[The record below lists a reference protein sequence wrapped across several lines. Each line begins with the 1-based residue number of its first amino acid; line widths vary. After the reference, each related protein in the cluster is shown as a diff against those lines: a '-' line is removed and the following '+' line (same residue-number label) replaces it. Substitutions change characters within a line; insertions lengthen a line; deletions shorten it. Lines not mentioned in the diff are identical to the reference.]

1 MASKYTLI
9 FTAFVL
15 VSCVV
20 ETQGFFEAPSYPA
33 KVKYED
39 EQGKLNHFRD
49 KRDTSTAAQEYI
61 VVVEVN
67 VSEVILIQLLKS
79 SLDLF
84 SLQIDN
90 ITTISTVEISTVCH
104 SNDTGYQCKCE
115 DQYFWPCDMCT
126 AYGPCDDII
135 NATCGC
141 ISGIPSDGQFCQP
154 ISELMNA
161 TCPTPTAPPT
171 GGPPSEYIV
180 DIDISV
186 SDNLMI
192 PDLKKM
198 LMNFSVPVT
207 LDSGV
212 NITEMT
218 ITTVC
223 TSDGPEYVCRCEEQ
237 YAWSYNTCR
246 TYGACDDSM
255 DGTCGC
261 IRALPV
267 EELCQRDVDEC
278 LSSPSLCGPNA
289 ICTNAIGGY
298 SCSCRTGFTA
308 ADSNQ
313 SVSINNSCT
322 GGPPSEYIVDVD
334 ISVSDNLMALE
345 LKKLLMNF
353 SVPVTLDSGVN
364 ITEMTITTVC
374 TSDGPEYVC
383 RCEEQYAWSYNTCR
397 TYGACDDSMDGTC
410 GCIRALPVEE
420 LCQRDVDECL
430 SSPSLCGPNAI
441 CTNAIGGYSCS
452 CRTGFTAADSNQ
464 SVSINNS
471 CTGGP
476 PSEYIV
482 DVDISVSDNLMVL
495 ELKKLLMNFSV
506 PVTLDSG
513 VNITEMTIT
522 TVCTSDGPEYVCRCE
537 EQYAWSYNTCRTYG
551 ACDDSMDGTCGCIR
565 ALPAE
570 ELCQRDVNECLSE
583 TSVCGPNSTCV
594 NTVGGYS
601 CFCLVGFTATNSNQ
615 SVSINNTCADVDECL
630 FTPSQ
635 CGPNSTCTNT
645 VGGYSCSCW
654 GGFTVINANLS
665 ISVSNPCIDID
676 ECLFAPS
683 VCGLNSMCNN
693 TVGGYSCSCWT
704 GFTAVNS
711 SLGVSV
717 NNSCVDVEECLSEPS
732 ICGPNSTCINTVG
745 GYSCSCWSGFNITN
759 SSLSI
764 SVNNSCND
772 VDECLLTPSVCGP
785 NSTCFNTVG
794 GYNCFCWNG
803 FTATNSSLRVN
814 ISNPCR
820 DVDECLS
827 APSVCGSNSSC
838 INTAG
843 GYSCSCWTGFA
854 ATNSNLT
861 ISIINPCIDIDEC
874 VPESSVCGPNST
886 CTNTVG
892 GYNCSCLKG
901 FTRTNSSLMI
911 SVNNTCR
918 DVDECLLG
926 TSVCGPNSTC
936 TNTLWGY
943 NCSCWTGFTASSS
956 SLTINAR
963 NPCIDVDEC
972 LSTPSVCGPNSTC
985 TNTAGGY
992 SCFCWHGFTATNSNL
1007 TVSIINPCIDVD
1019 ECLSAPS
1026 VCGSNSTCINTVGG
1040 YSCSCWSGF
1049 TATNSSLDT
1058 NASNPCIDVD
1068 ECLSALSVC
1077 GPNSNCNNTV
1087 RGYSCSC
1094 WAGFTVTNSNQKIN
1108 TSNPCIDVDECLFTP
1123 SPCGPNSNC
1132 NNTVGGYSCSCWG
1145 GFAVTNANLNVSI
1158 SNPCID
1164 IDECLFAPSVCGLNS
1179 MCNNTVGGYS
1189 CSCWTG
1195 FTAVN
1200 SSLGVSVNNSCV
1212 DVEECLSEPSI
1223 CGPNSTCINTVG
1235 GYSCSCRSGFN
1246 ITNSSLSIGVHNS
1259 CNDVDECL
1267 LTPSVC
1273 GPNSTCINTV
1283 GGYNCFCWNG
1293 FTATNSSLRVNIS
1306 NPCKD
1311 VDECLSAPSVCG
1323 SNSSCIN
1330 TAGGYS
1336 CSCWTGFAATNSNL
1350 TISIINPCIDINE
1363 CAPEPSICGP
1373 NSTCTNMIG
1382 GYNCY
1387 CMGGFTPTYSRLA
1400 VNITNPCRDADECLS
1415 TPSVCGPNSTCTN
1428 IIGGYSCSCWPGFT
1442 ATNSNLKIN
1451 ASNPCRDID
1460 ECAPE
1465 SSVCGPN
1472 SICTN
1477 MIGGYKCSCT
1487 GGFTPT
1493 YSSLMISVNNTCRD
1507 VDECLLGTVCGPNS
1521 TCTNKV
1527 GGYSCSCW
1535 VGFTATSSNLPVS
1548 VSNPCTDIDEC
1559 LSSPPVCGLNS
1570 ACSNTIGGYS
1580 CSCLNGFTA
1589 TNSKLPVNSSNP
1601 CRDVDECL
1609 SPSLACGL
1617 NSTCSNTIGGYSC
1630 SCLSG
1635 FTATNSKLP
1644 INASNP
1650 CIDVDECL
1658 SSPPVC
1664 GLNSACSNTIGGY
1677 SCSCLNGF
1685 TATNS
1690 RLPVNSSNPCRDV
1703 DECLSTLSVCGPN
1716 STCIN
1721 TVGGYSCS
1729 CWLGFT
1735 ATNSNLKI
1743 NASNPCRDVDECLV
1757 APSVC
1762 VSNSTCTNTLGSYS
1776 CSCLPGFTVSN
1787 SSLTASISNPCKDVN
1802 ECLVTPSY
1810 CGPNSTCTNTIGGYS
1825 CSCLSGF
1832 TVTNSSLNV
1841 STSNPCRA
1849 PSTVAPTLPPTV
1861 SSENSISMSLTINEK
1876 FDITLTDPSSAKYM
1890 RYKAQ
1895 IEQAI
1900 DASYKNVAGYKSG
1913 SVRVSRFR
1921 SGSVI
1926 ADFTIATTT
1935 DTLDFGSANT
1945 QLSSALVD
1953 KGFSVNENAFA
1964 ESKES
1969 VLVQNQG
1976 KIYPLQEM
1984 QLNCDP
1990 PSGAVGDIKWSVNG
2004 ADPLLNP
2011 DKYSVVNN
2019 NHTLKVKRVTTDYT
2033 GVYECITQKNSI
2045 HNIQWQRIQI
2055 QPFPN
2060 IQAGSDK
2067 VFKCETL
2074 TVPLKCCAQ
2083 SSYTI
2088 QWTRDSQTGTL
2099 MPPGSGCITYN
2110 YIIQKQ
2116 DCQAGDANATF
2127 TCQLSD
2133 VSLSNLSYSSERIMI
2148 RATNSNFFCSESS
2161 MYGVGNK
2168 NDIRSKSCDG
2178 GKVGIQQAKC
2188 NSTGRWEE
2196 IFNNC
2201 TLRVIQDLTDEV
2213 KQLEVAQIPQFTAN
2227 LSEAAEKHSVNI
2239 TGAPVTLVKV
2249 VDLLSTIATIS
2260 KSVTVSKDVMM
2271 DFLRTVDV
2279 ISSVGTQSAWKSL
2292 NNDSDSWRTSS
2303 VLLQSIENIG
2313 NSLSDEQFSITTS
2326 SIQLNRTIF
2335 NNTFQGTFGQNLS
2348 TLIDIPKTNGSNS
2361 ITTIVFSALDNVL
2374 PVRNSTHNG
2383 SSLTDTSINADVVMI
2398 KLAQAIDPLISL
2410 TFDVSNASLGN
2421 PQCVFWNFSLLDGIG
2436 GWDSTGCEVKKSGVG
2451 SDSVV
2456 CQCTH
2461 TTSFSVLMSPF
2472 FSADTGLKHITYI
2485 GVGISVG
2492 CLVLC
2497 LIIEIVV
2504 WKSMT
2509 RNDTSYMRHFSTIN
2523 LAASLL
2529 IADIC
2534 FLIQAGIVKDGELT
2548 PVGPCTA
2555 LTFFIHLFYLALFF
2569 WMLLSALLLLYRTL
2583 VVFSKFSRSVMMVI
2597 GFAVGYGVPLIIAVI
2612 TVAVTAGNNGYVQE
2626 KNVCWLNWDKTKA
2639 LLAFVVPA
2647 LTIVLI
2653 NILVLV
2659 VVLYTMLRRG
2669 VGATTYHSEDKHTL
2683 LVIARCVGILTPL
2696 FGLTWGFGIGTMV
2709 SSAFGIHIV
2718 FALLNSLQGFFI
2730 LVFGTLLDSKIR
2742 AALMGKLKL
2751 KNISSNLSGSTSAG
2765 PSSST
2770 GKGYTHRFPRR
2781 YAYNISAA
2789 AYSSSVPSSNS
2800 DTFKFIDT

>member
-1 MASKYTLI
+1 MFNL
-9 FTAFVL
+9 
-15 VSCVV
+15 
-20 ETQGFFEAPSYPA
+20 Q
-33 KVKYED
+33 VKYED
-39 EQGKLNHFRD
+39 EEGQLNHFRD
-49 KRDTSTAAQEYI
+49 KRDTSTAALEYI

-90 ITTISTVEISTVCH
+90 VTTISAVEISTVCH

-115 DQYFWPCDMCT
+115 DQYFWPCDLCT

-141 ISGIPSDGQFCQP
+141 ISAIPSDGQFCQP
-154 ISELMNA
+154 ISELINA

-171 GGPPSEYIV
+171 EGPPSEYIV
-180 DIDISV
+180 DVDISV
-186 SDNLMI
+186 TDSLMVLE
-192 PDLKKM
+192 LKKL

-207 LDSGV
+207 LDSSV

-223 TSDGPEYVCRCEEQ
+223 TSDGTEYVCRCEEQ

-246 TYGACDDSM
+246 TYGTCDDSM

-261 IRALPV
+261 IRALPA

-308 ADSNQ
+308 TDSNQ

-322 GGPPSEYIVDVD
+322 EGPPSEYIVDVD
-334 ISVSDNLMALE
+334 ISV
-345 LKKLLMNF
+345 
-353 SVPVTLDSGVN
+353 TDS
-364 ITEMTITTVC
+364 
-374 TSDGPEYVC
+374 
-383 RCEEQYAWSYNTCR
+383 
-397 TYGACDDSMDGTC
+397 
-410 GCIRALPVEE
+410 
-420 LCQRDVDECL
+420 
-430 SSPSLCGPNAI
+430 
-441 CTNAIGGYSCS
+441 
-452 CRTGFTAADSNQ
+452 
-464 SVSINNS
+464 
-471 CTGGP
+471 
-476 PSEYIV
+476 
-482 DVDISVSDNLMVL
+482 LMVL

-506 PVTLDSG
+506 PVTLDSS

-522 TVCTSDGPEYVCRCE
+522 TVCTSDGTEYVCRCE
-537 EQYAWSYNTCRTYG
+537 DQYAWSYNTCRTYG
-551 ACDDSMDGTCGCIR
+551 TCDDSMDGTCGCIR

-570 ELCQRDVNECLSE
+570 ELCQRDVDECLSAP
-583 TSVCGPNSTCV
+583 SVCGLNATCT

-601 CFCLVGFTATNSNQ
+601 CFCWVGFTAKNSNQ

-630 FTPSQ
+630 FTPSL

-654 GGFTVINANLS
+654 DGFTVLNANLNIS
-665 ISVSNPCIDID
+665 ISNPCIDID

-683 VCGLNSMCNN
+683 VCGLNS
-693 TVGGYSCSCWT
+693 
-704 GFTAVNS
+704 
-711 SLGVSV
+711 
-717 NNSCVDVEECLSEPS
+717 
-732 ICGPNSTCINTVG
+732 TCINTVG
-745 GYSCSCWSGFNITN
+745 GYSCSCW
-759 SSLSI
+759 
-764 SVNNSCND
+764 D
-772 VDECLLTPSVCGP
+772 
-785 NSTCFNTVG
+785 
-794 GYNCFCWNG
+794 G
-803 FTATNSSLRVN
+803 FT
-814 ISNPCR
+814 
-820 DVDECLS
+820 
-827 APSVCGSNSSC
+827 
-838 INTAG
+838 
-843 GYSCSCWTGFA
+843 

-861 ISIINPCIDIDEC
+861 ISTINPCIDVDECVPEPSVCGLNSTCTNTVGGYSCSCWDGFTATNSNLTISTINPCIDIDEC
-874 VPESSVCGPNST
+874 VPEPSVCGLNST

-892 GYNCSCLKG
+892 GYS
-901 FTRTNSSLMI
+901 
-911 SVNNTCR
+911 
-918 DVDECLLG
+918 
-926 TSVCGPNSTC
+926 
-936 TNTLWGY
+936 
-943 NCSCWTGFTASSS
+943 CSCW
-956 SLTINAR
+956 
-963 NPCIDVDEC
+963 V
-972 LSTPSVCGPNSTC
+972 
-985 TNTAGGY
+985 
-992 SCFCWHGFTATNSNL
+992 GFTATNSSLNINA
-1007 TVSIINPCIDVD
+1007 SNPCIDVD
-1019 ECLSAPS
+1019 ECLSAPP
-1026 VCGSNSTCINTVGG
+1026 VCGSNSTCINTVGE

-1049 TATNSSLDT
+1049 TATNSSLNT

-1068 ECLSALSVC
+1068 EC
-1077 GPNSNCNNTV
+1077 P
-1087 RGYSCSC
+1087 
-1094 WAGFTVTNSNQKIN
+1094 
-1108 TSNPCIDVDECLFTP
+1108 FTP
-1123 SPCGPNSNC
+1123 SLCGRNSTC
-1132 NNTVGGYSCSCWG
+1132 ANTVGGYSCSCWD

-1179 MCNNTVGGYS
+1179 TCNNTVGGYS
-1189 CSCWTG
+1189 CSCWDG
-1195 FTAVN
+1195 FAAVN
-1200 SSLGVSVNNSCV
+1200 SSLSVSVNNSCV
-1212 DVEECLSEPSI
+1212 DVEECFSEPSI
-1223 CGPNSTCINTVG
+1223 CGPNSTCSNTVG
-1235 GYSCSCRSGFN
+1235 GYSCSCWSGFN
-1246 ITNSSLSIGVHNS
+1246 MTNSSLSVSVNNS
-1259 CNDVDECL
+1259 CSDVDECL

-1293 FTATNSSLRVNIS
+1293 FTATDSSLRVNIS
-1306 NPCKD
+1306 NPCWD

-1323 SNSSCIN
+1323 SDSSCIN
-1330 TAGGYS
+1330 TIGGYS
-1336 CSCWTGFAATNSNL
+1336 CSCWTGFTATNTNL
-1350 TISIINPCIDINE
+1350 TISIINPCRDMDD

-1373 NSTCTNMIG
+1373 NSTCTNTIG
-1382 GYNCY
+1382 GYNCS
-1387 CMGGFTPTYSRLA
+1387 CMGGFTPTYSSLA
-1400 VNITNPCRDADECLS
+1400 VNITNPCRDIDECVPE
-1415 TPSVCGPNSTCTN
+1415 PSVCGPNSTCTN
-1428 IIGGYSCSCWPGFT
+1428 T
-1442 ATNSNLKIN
+1442 
-1451 ASNPCRDID
+1451 
-1460 ECAPE
+1460 
-1465 SSVCGPN
+1465 
-1472 SICTN
+1472 
-1477 MIGGYKCSCT
+1477 
-1487 GGFTPT
+1487 
-1493 YSSLMISVNNTCRD
+1493 
-1507 VDECLLGTVCGPNS
+1507 
-1521 TCTNKV
+1521 V
-1527 GGYSCSCW
+1527 GGYSCSCL
-1535 VGFTATSSNLPVS
+1535 VGFTATRSNLPVS
-1548 VSNPCTDIDEC
+1548 INNPCTDIDEC
-1559 LSSPPVCGLNS
+1559 LSQPPVCGLNS

-1589 TNSKLPVNSSNP
+1589 TNTRLPINSSNP
-1601 CRDVDECL
+1601 CIDVDECL
-1609 SPSLACGL
+1609 SSSLVCGL

-1635 FTATNSKLP
+1635 FTATNSRLP
-1644 INASNP
+1644 INSSNP

-1664 GLNSACSNTIGGY
+1664 GLNFACSNTIGGY
-1677 SCSCLNGF
+1677 SCSCLSGF
-1685 TATNS
+1685 TATNP
-1690 RLPVNSSNPCRDV
+1690 RLPINSSNPCIDV
-1703 DECLSTLSVCGPN
+1703 DECLSTPSVCGPN

-1721 TVGGYSCS
+1721 TIGGYSCS

-1743 NASNPCRDVDECLV
+1743 NASNPCKDVDECLV

-1762 VSNSTCTNTLGSYS
+1762 GSNSTCTNTLGSYS

-1787 SSLTASISNPCKDVN
+1787 SSLTASISNPCRDVN
-1802 ECLVTPSY
+1802 ECLVTPPY
-1810 CGPNSTCTNTIGGYS
+1810 CGPNSNCTNTIGGYN

-1861 SSENSISMSLTINEK
+1861 SENSISMSLTINEK
-1876 FDITLTDPSSAKYM
+1876 FDVTLTDPSSAKYM
-1890 RYKAQ
+1890 SYKAQ
-1895 IEQAI
+1895 IEQSI
-1900 DASYKNVAGYKSG
+1900 DASYKSVAGYKSG
-1913 SVRVSRFR
+1913 SVTVSGFR
-1921 SGSVI
+1921 PGSVI

-1945 QLSSALVD
+1945 QLSIALND
-1953 KGFSVNENAFA
+1953 KGFNVNENAFA
-1964 ESKES
+1964 ESNEC

-1976 KIYPLQEM
+1976 TIYPLQEM

-2019 NHTLKVKRVTTDYT
+2019 NHTLKVKSVTTDYS
-2033 GVYECITQKNSI
+2033 GVYECITQKNSMP
-2045 HNIQWQRIQI
+2045 NIQWQRIQI

-2060 IQAGSDK
+2060 IQVGSDK
-2067 VFKCETL
+2067 VFKCENL

-2116 DCQAGDANATF
+2116 DCETRDTNATF

-2133 VSLSNLSYSSERIMI
+2133 VSLSNLSYSSESIMI
-2148 RATNSNFFCSESS
+2148 RASNSKFFCSGSS

-2188 NSTGRWEE
+2188 NSTGQWEE

-2201 TLRVIQDLTDEV
+2201 TLLVIQDLTDKVE
-2213 KQLEVAQIPQFTAN
+2213 QLDVAQIPQFTAN

-2239 TGAPVTLVKV
+2239 TGSPATLVKV

-2260 KSVTVSKDVMM
+2260 QSVMVSKDVMT

-2279 ISSVGTQSAWKSL
+2279 ISSVETQSAWKSL
-2292 NNDSDSWRTSS
+2292 NNDSDSWHASS

-2348 TLIDIPKTNGSNS
+2348 TLINIPKTNGSNV

-2374 PVRNSTHNG
+2374 PVRNSTHND

-2398 KLAQAIDPLISL
+2398 KLAQTIDPLISL

-2436 GWDSTGCEVKKSGVG
+2436 GWDTTGCEVKNSGVG

-2472 FSADTGLKHITYI
+2472 FSVDAGLKYITYI

-2569 WMLLSALLLLYRTL
+2569 WMLLSALLLLYHTL
-2583 VVFSKFSRSVMMVI
+2583 VVFSKISRSVMMVI
-2597 GFAVGYGVPLIIAVI
+2597 GFAVGYGAPLVIAVI

-2669 VGATTYHSEDKHTL
+2669 VGATAYHSEDKHTL

-2709 SSAFGIHIV
+2709 SSALGIHIV

-2730 LVFGTLLDSKIR
+2730 LVFGTLLDTKIR
-2742 AALMGKLKL
+2742 AALVGKLKL
-2751 KNISSNLSGSTSAG
+2751 KNISSNLTGSTSAG
-2765 PSSST
+2765 PSST
-2770 GKGYTHRFPRR
+2770 TRKGYTHRFPRR
-2781 YAYNISAA
+2781 YAYNISGA

>member
-261 IRALPV
+261 IRALP
-267 EELCQRDVDEC
+267 
-278 LSSPSLCGPNA
+278 
-289 ICTNAIGGY
+289 
-298 SCSCRTGFTA
+298 
-308 ADSNQ
+308 
-313 SVSINNSCT
+313 
-322 GGPPSEYIVDVD
+322 
-334 ISVSDNLMALE
+334 
-345 LKKLLMNF
+345 
-353 SVPVTLDSGVN
+353 
-364 ITEMTITTVC
+364 
-374 TSDGPEYVC
+374 
-383 RCEEQYAWSYNTCR
+383 
-397 TYGACDDSMDGTC
+397 
-410 GCIRALPVEE
+410 
-420 LCQRDVDECL
+420 
-430 SSPSLCGPNAI
+430 
-441 CTNAIGGYSCS
+441 
-452 CRTGFTAADSNQ
+452 
-464 SVSINNS
+464 
-471 CTGGP
+471 
-476 PSEYIV
+476 
-482 DVDISVSDNLMVL
+482 
-495 ELKKLLMNFSV
+495 
-506 PVTLDSG
+506 
-513 VNITEMTIT
+513 
-522 TVCTSDGPEYVCRCE
+522 
-537 EQYAWSYNTCRTYG
+537 
-551 ACDDSMDGTCGCIR
+551 
-565 ALPAE
+565 AE

-665 ISVSNPCIDID
+665 ISV
-676 ECLFAPS
+676 
-683 VCGLNSMCNN
+683 
-693 TVGGYSCSCWT
+693 
-704 GFTAVNS
+704 
-711 SLGVSV
+711 
-717 NNSCVDVEECLSEPS
+717 
-732 ICGPNSTCINTVG
+732 
-745 GYSCSCWSGFNITN
+745 
-759 SSLSI
+759 
-764 SVNNSCND
+764 
-772 VDECLLTPSVCGP
+772 
-785 NSTCFNTVG
+785 
-794 GYNCFCWNG
+794 
-803 FTATNSSLRVN
+803 
-814 ISNPCR
+814 
-820 DVDECLS
+820 
-827 APSVCGSNSSC
+827 
-838 INTAG
+838 
-843 GYSCSCWTGFA
+843 
-854 ATNSNLT
+854 
-861 ISIINPCIDIDEC
+861 
-874 VPESSVCGPNST
+874 
-886 CTNTVG
+886 
-892 GYNCSCLKG
+892 
-901 FTRTNSSLMI
+901 
-911 SVNNTCR
+911 
-918 DVDECLLG
+918 
-926 TSVCGPNSTC
+926 
-936 TNTLWGY
+936 
-943 NCSCWTGFTASSS
+943 
-956 SLTINAR
+956 
-963 NPCIDVDEC
+963 
-972 LSTPSVCGPNSTC
+972 
-985 TNTAGGY
+985 
-992 SCFCWHGFTATNSNL
+992 
-1007 TVSIINPCIDVD
+1007 
-1019 ECLSAPS
+1019 
-1026 VCGSNSTCINTVGG
+1026 
-1040 YSCSCWSGF
+1040 
-1049 TATNSSLDT
+1049 
-1058 NASNPCIDVD
+1058 
-1068 ECLSALSVC
+1068 
-1077 GPNSNCNNTV
+1077 
-1087 RGYSCSC
+1087 
-1094 WAGFTVTNSNQKIN
+1094 
-1108 TSNPCIDVDECLFTP
+1108 
-1123 SPCGPNSNC
+1123 
-1132 NNTVGGYSCSCWG
+1132 
-1145 GFAVTNANLNVSI
+1145 

-1609 SPSLACGL
+1609 S
-1617 NSTCSNTIGGYSC
+1617 
-1630 SCLSG
+1630 
-1635 FTATNSKLP
+1635 
-1644 INASNP
+1644 
-1650 CIDVDECL
+1650 
-1658 SSPPVC
+1658 
-1664 GLNSACSNTIGGY
+1664 
-1677 SCSCLNGF
+1677 
-1685 TATNS
+1685 
-1690 RLPVNSSNPCRDV
+1690 
-1703 DECLSTLSVCGPN
+1703 TLSVCGPN

-1841 STSNPCRA
+1841 STSNPCRAA

>member
-261 IRALPV
+261 IRALP
-267 EELCQRDVDEC
+267 
-278 LSSPSLCGPNA
+278 
-289 ICTNAIGGY
+289 
-298 SCSCRTGFTA
+298 
-308 ADSNQ
+308 
-313 SVSINNSCT
+313 
-322 GGPPSEYIVDVD
+322 
-334 ISVSDNLMALE
+334 
-345 LKKLLMNF
+345 
-353 SVPVTLDSGVN
+353 
-364 ITEMTITTVC
+364 
-374 TSDGPEYVC
+374 
-383 RCEEQYAWSYNTCR
+383 
-397 TYGACDDSMDGTC
+397 
-410 GCIRALPVEE
+410 
-420 LCQRDVDECL
+420 
-430 SSPSLCGPNAI
+430 
-441 CTNAIGGYSCS
+441 
-452 CRTGFTAADSNQ
+452 
-464 SVSINNS
+464 
-471 CTGGP
+471 
-476 PSEYIV
+476 
-482 DVDISVSDNLMVL
+482 
-495 ELKKLLMNFSV
+495 
-506 PVTLDSG
+506 
-513 VNITEMTIT
+513 
-522 TVCTSDGPEYVCRCE
+522 
-537 EQYAWSYNTCRTYG
+537 
-551 ACDDSMDGTCGCIR
+551 
-565 ALPAE
+565 AE

-665 ISVSNPCIDID
+665 ISV
-676 ECLFAPS
+676 
-683 VCGLNSMCNN
+683 
-693 TVGGYSCSCWT
+693 
-704 GFTAVNS
+704 
-711 SLGVSV
+711 
-717 NNSCVDVEECLSEPS
+717 
-732 ICGPNSTCINTVG
+732 
-745 GYSCSCWSGFNITN
+745 
-759 SSLSI
+759 
-764 SVNNSCND
+764 
-772 VDECLLTPSVCGP
+772 
-785 NSTCFNTVG
+785 
-794 GYNCFCWNG
+794 
-803 FTATNSSLRVN
+803 
-814 ISNPCR
+814 
-820 DVDECLS
+820 
-827 APSVCGSNSSC
+827 
-838 INTAG
+838 
-843 GYSCSCWTGFA
+843 
-854 ATNSNLT
+854 
-861 ISIINPCIDIDEC
+861 
-874 VPESSVCGPNST
+874 
-886 CTNTVG
+886 
-892 GYNCSCLKG
+892 
-901 FTRTNSSLMI
+901 
-911 SVNNTCR
+911 
-918 DVDECLLG
+918 
-926 TSVCGPNSTC
+926 
-936 TNTLWGY
+936 
-943 NCSCWTGFTASSS
+943 
-956 SLTINAR
+956 
-963 NPCIDVDEC
+963 
-972 LSTPSVCGPNSTC
+972 
-985 TNTAGGY
+985 
-992 SCFCWHGFTATNSNL
+992 
-1007 TVSIINPCIDVD
+1007 
-1019 ECLSAPS
+1019 
-1026 VCGSNSTCINTVGG
+1026 
-1040 YSCSCWSGF
+1040 
-1049 TATNSSLDT
+1049 
-1058 NASNPCIDVD
+1058 
-1068 ECLSALSVC
+1068 
-1077 GPNSNCNNTV
+1077 
-1087 RGYSCSC
+1087 
-1094 WAGFTVTNSNQKIN
+1094 
-1108 TSNPCIDVDECLFTP
+1108 
-1123 SPCGPNSNC
+1123 
-1132 NNTVGGYSCSCWG
+1132 
-1145 GFAVTNANLNVSI
+1145 